1 MKYELFPQTSSSKQ
15 ANSVADQDDK
25 LYDLSMLYEM
35 GDNDYIAQ
43 ILTIFLK
50 ESPKELGIMKDAAA
64 AKKGEIVGSYAHKL
78 KSSTGI
84 IGAARLSVM
93 LAEIEEISRTGIFAN
108 DLTEMVEKAIGEYN
122 KIQFPLQRVL
132 KELDNAG
139 R

>member
-35 GDNDYIAQ
+35 DDNDYVAQ
-43 ILTIFLK
+43 ILSLFLK

-64 AKKGEIVGSYAHKL
+64 AKKSEIVGSYAHKL

-93 LAEIEEISRTGIFAN
+93 LAEIEEISRSGIFAN
-108 DLTEMVEKAIGEYN
+108 DLTGMVEKTIEEYN
-122 KIQFPLQRVL
+122 KIQLPLQRVL